1 MNIHSDIA
9 SSHSGLEA
17 LMSKHLTHI
26 HLHMF
31 LWHLLFSAM
40 VSQYKAND
48 PQIALHSLFCFKM
61 TSIAQL
67 TTTHTCIRRPWLSL
81 RQSYGYIYCI
91 V

>member
-9 SSHSGLEA
+9 SSHTGLEA

-40 VSQYKAND
+40 VSQY
-48 PQIALHSLFCFKM
+48 IAES
-61 TSIAQL
+61 Q
-67 TTTHTCIRRPWLSL
+67 
-81 RQSYGYIYCI
+81 
-91 V
+91 